1 MNGSYAHGGTYNGG
15 GMVGAKLH
23 YYSDW
28 AHIEPAVIQGYFP
41 WEPWYEGNATREWMI
56 SAPAAAQAGQIMKVT
71 AYWIDGPPC
80 NVTWTY
86 AAEPAYEVEQLE
98 AQVVAPVVA
107 YQGEEV
113 APGET
118 FFPGIC
124 ALPDGRASVVC
135 SYTTEISSRGW
146 VDMKCA
152 AAQQEKLLSIL
163 EFIDLS
169 AQEENNAKM
178 KELVA
183 WIVAVKIADNC
194 AYNRSEVNDYQLE
207 LGMEQG
213 GMVLSNAVTGQ
224 SLVVHTPLGKAT
236 AAKTGTLLAGYN
248 PDAKVATFRSYSVPI
263 VIQSKAGPS
272 LTLPPGRQVRLTPT
286 GFGPVTPLRQVFLPA
301 TIR

>member
-1 MNGSYAHGGTYNGG
+1 
-15 GMVGAKLH
+15 
-23 YYSDW
+23 
-28 AHIEPAVIQGYFP
+28 
-41 WEPWYEGNATREWMI
+41 
-56 SAPAAAQAGQIMKVT
+56 
-71 AYWIDGPPC
+71 
-80 NVTWTY
+80 
-86 AAEPAYEVEQLE
+86 
-98 AQVVAPVVA
+98 
-107 YQGEEV
+107 
-113 APGET
+113 
-118 FFPGIC
+118 
-124 ALPDGRASVVC
+124 
-135 SYTTEISSRGW
+135 
-146 VDMKCA
+146 MKCA

-194 AYNRSEVNDYQLE
+194 AYNRSEVNAYQLE

-236 AAKTGTLLAGYN
+236 AAKPGTLLAGYN

-272 LTLPPGRQVRLTPT
+272 LTLPPGRQVRLTST